1 MWYDDDD
8 KHEIKEMIIIKKWY
22 PKKSGGFR
30 LTIALRHQMRGS
42 KNGRKWNPEPQ
53 Q

>member
-22 PKKSGGFR
+22 PKKKWGFQAHDR
-30 LTIALRHQMRGS
+30 AQTPDEGEQERSEMES
-42 KNGRKWNPEPQ
+42 
-53 Q
+53 